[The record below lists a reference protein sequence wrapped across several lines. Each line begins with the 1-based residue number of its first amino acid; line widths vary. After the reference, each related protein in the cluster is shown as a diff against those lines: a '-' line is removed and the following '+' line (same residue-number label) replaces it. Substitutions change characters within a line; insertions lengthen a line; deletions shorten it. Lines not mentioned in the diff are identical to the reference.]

1 MRTPDLKRIVQLF
14 RNCEGGKIPR
24 LFEISQRGSQRREI
38 KTYVSSH
45 IDVFWVPDHTSG
57 QILDYRC
64 NKFRVAYLPVAR
76 AAVLAKLALIEYTF
90 RKACV

>member
-1 MRTPDLKRIVQLF
+1 MGTPNLKRIVQLF

-24 LFEISQRGSQRREI
+24 LFEIRQRGSQRQKI

-45 IDVFWVPDHTSG
+45 IDIFWVPDHTSC

-64 NKFRVAYLPVAR
+64 KFRVAYLPVAR
-76 AAVLAKLALIEYTF
+76 AAVLAKLALIEYTL